1 MWTETILSIC
11 IYSEAQPFVIRKSS
25 EAQSTVIRKN
35 PWISFM
41 QTVAHV
47 TDDMYMTSPNEVKI
61 AKLN

>member
-25 EAQSTVIRKN
+25 EAQSIVIRKN

-47 TDDMYMTSPNEVKI
+47 TDDMYMTSPN
-61 AKLN
+61 